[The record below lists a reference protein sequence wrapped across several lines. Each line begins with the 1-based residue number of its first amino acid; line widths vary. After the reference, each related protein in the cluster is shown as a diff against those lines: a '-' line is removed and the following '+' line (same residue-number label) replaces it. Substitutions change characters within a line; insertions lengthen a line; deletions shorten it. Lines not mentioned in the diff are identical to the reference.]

1 MTVLKK
7 LVTRIKSMSI
17 KEKVA
22 LIFTCLMML
31 SLFIVEIL
39 VRKIDS
45 DFGIIALV
53 VMLYHLFSFR

>member
-53 VMLYHLFSFR
+53 VIVISFILI